1 MPPPPTHTH
10 TACRLCFRP
19 RPLIVDL
26 SPSTRL
32 AERVSEGVVQVLEGE
47 RDAVLYYLLARHPG
61 RALVSRG
68 GGEWRGGGG
77 VWGLGA
83 RGGVLEG
90 ERDAVLYYLLA
101 RHPGRALVSVLKSIC
116 KKHMHHPCA
125 QAHC

>member
-68 GGEWRGGGG
+68 GGGVEGGGRCLG
-77 VWGLGA
+77 VGGKGGGA
-83 RGGVLEG
+83 RG
-90 ERDAVLYYLLA
+90 
-101 RHPGRALVSVLKSIC
+101 
-116 KKHMHHPCA
+116 
-125 QAHC
+125 